1 MLEFKNDRLDY
12 GRILIPPE
20 GYQLNRAIAAAYS
33 VDLNTLL
40 SIPVALFYS
49 QTLEGKIQGER
60 FQLLEA
66 IQRTARAVTVYCH
79 KGRIHVPD
87 RYNRLFAFM
96 EQMIVPV
103 EMENA
108 FSSFHPKLWLLR
120 YDHPAGQTLY
130 RLLILSRNLTYD
142 RNWDLAVALEGRL
155 GASSRPTNR
164 PLLDFIGYLHRLKP
178 IEGYTRFIRDLA
190 KVRFEAPEYFDRVSF
205 QPMGIP
211 GYRNNAALVRAAD
224 EALCMSPFID
234 DDTLSQLRECTRG
247 KVWLFGRRREMAKL
261 KSATVAT
268 CEAHCISERVV
279 EGEREAA
286 DESNLDCLDQDLHAK
301 LFVFQEG
308 DQARWLVGS
317 ANATTAARER
327 NVELMVELSSSNP
340 VVAIDQARNELLD
353 PGRDLNVFEKF
364 DPESAGVK
372 DPDAARAAAVR
383 RLEFAITR
391 ASLQATL
398 DPAANGTNYDL
409 TVSLDFRA
417 VPPVPN
423 VSIQVAPLSYG
434 EAHAEAGQAVHFGE
448 VNHFLFANIS
458 EADLSRFLAFTI
470 SAGDETLRRFLLQFE
485 IEGLPATRFDRIVK
499 GIVSSTE
506 QFFDYLRF
514 LLTDEF
520 SKTEFHNPPSQ
531 RHKRRSREEDLFFG
545 SELPLF
551 ESIIVAASRDP
562 AKMRAVDSVIRRL
575 SISEANEKPLIPP
588 EFLAFWEIFRAMIDN
603 PQKTE
608 AAHAN

>member
-1 MLEFKNDRLDY
+1 MLEFRNDRLDY

-20 GYQLNRAIAAAYS
+20 GYQLDRAIAAAYS

-87 RYNRLFAFM
+87 RYNRLYAFM

-103 EMENA
+103 EMDNA
-108 FSSFHPKLWLLR
+108 FSSFHPKVWILR

-142 RNWDLAVALEGRL
+142 RNWDLAVALEGKL

-164 PLLDFIGYLHRLKP
+164 PLLDFVGYLHRLKP

-190 KVRFEAPEYFDRVSF
+190 KVRFEAPEYFDRVAF
-205 QPMGIP
+205 QPLGIP
-211 GYRNNAALVRAAD
+211 GYLENPALIRNTD
-224 EALCMSPFID
+224 EALCMSPFLD
-234 DDTLSQLRECTRG
+234 DATLKQLRKGTRG
-247 KVWLFGRRREMAKL
+247 KLWLFGRRREMAKL
-261 KSATVAT
+261 EQAAVAS
-268 CEAHCISERVV
+268 CEAYCISDRVV

-286 DESNLDCLDQDLHAK
+286 DESNLDCLEQDLHAK

-327 NVELMVELSSSNP
+327 NVEFMVELTGSHRDVSLEK
-340 VVAIDQARNELLD
+340 ARTELLD
-353 PGRDLNVFEKF
+353 PGRDLDVFERF
-364 DPESAGVK
+364 DPESAGVE
-372 DPDAARAAAVR
+372 DANAVRDAAVR
-383 RLEFAITR
+383 RLEFAVSRVPIHAIIT
-391 ASLQATL
+391 Q
-398 DPAANGTNYDL
+398 AANGTNFDL
-409 TVSLDFRA
+409 AISLDFRA
-417 VPPVPN
+417 IA
-423 VSIQVAPLSYG
+423 SVAGLAIRVVPLSCG
-434 EAHAEAGQAVHFGE
+434 EAQTEAAEQVDFAKLNQL
-448 VNHFLFANIS
+448 LFANIS

-470 SAGDETLRRFLLQFE
+470 SAGEETLRRFLLQFE
-485 IEGLPATRFDRIVK
+485 IEGLPDTRLDRITK
-499 GIVSSTE
+499 SIVSSTE
-506 QFFDYLRF
+506 HFFEYLRF
-514 LLTDEF
+514 LLTEEF
-520 SKTEFHNPPSQ
+520 SKTDFHNPPLG
-531 RHKRRSREEDLFFG
+531 RHKKRSDPDDLFFG
-545 SELPLF
+545 PDLPLF

-575 SISEANEKPLIPP
+575 SAIGPNETPLVPP
-588 EFLAFWEIFRAMIDN
+588 EFLAFWEIFRPMIQN
-603 PQKTE
+603 SQPTE
-608 AAHAN
+608 ANHA